1 LLSIGHEGILV
12 GNIVIYLFT
21 RMSDYPKESPWGP
34 HGPTTDGRSV
44 TPNPTSPWSEPS
56 TGPQDSPNQ
65 PAYSSGGSSILI
77 DWLFRPPKKIWLA
90 VCLAWLFGPIGLLYA
105 IGDSRP
111 QQKALAVFVATVIL
125 LHLSPI
131 RGFGPRVHPIMLI
144 CAVWSIFAAR
154 AWNSRHKF

>member
-1 LLSIGHEGILV
+1 M
-12 GNIVIYLFT
+12 FT
-21 RMSDYPKESPWGP
+21 AMSDYPKESPWGP
-34 HGPTTDGRSV
+34 HGPQVSGPPTT
-44 TPNPTSPWSEPS
+44 TPNPTSAWSEPS
-56 TGPQDSPNQ
+56 TGAQDSSNQ
-65 PAYSSGGSSILI
+65 PAYGGGGSSFVI

-90 VCLAWLFGPIGLLYA
+90 VCLGWFFGPLGLLYA

-111 QQKALAVFVATVIL
+111 QQMALAVFFATAIL

-154 AWNSRHKF
+154 AWNSRHKS

>member
-1 LLSIGHEGILV
+1 
-12 GNIVIYLFT
+12 
-21 RMSDYPKESPWGP
+21 MSDPQYPPTQPWGP

-56 TGPQDSPNQ
+56 TGAQGNSNQ
-65 PAYSSGGSSILI
+65 PAYSGGSSFVI

-90 VCLAWLFGPIGLLYA
+90 VCLGWFFGPLGLLYA

-111 QQKALAVFVATVIL
+111 QQMALAVFVATVIL

-144 CAVWSIFAAR
+144 CAAWSIFAAR
-154 AWNSRHKF
+154 AWNSRHKV